1 VSNSTKGKGSGFDPI
16 KFIDQLMS
24 DGKWHSERQVRKA
37 LVVAYTAAARRDAED
52 AIKDLGLPDGG
63 VSVEVALEPFQAQAE
78 QDWKTWLKGKNTR
91 VDQGLRLKEM
101 GAFNGKTD
109 QWGQWLRYPYWRME
123 QDPER
128 IDPTDPFDR
137 LPTPEEALKQSREEA
152 QAYEAAEKAREAKRA
167 GVLEE

>member
-1 VSNSTKGKGSGFDPI
+1 MSTSTKGKGSAFDPI
-16 KFIDQLMS
+16 KFIDQFMS

-37 LVVAYTAAARRDAED
+37 LVAAYT
-52 AIKDLGLPDGG
+52 
-63 VSVEVALEPFQAQAE
+63 AQAE